1 MEHSVELKMNMRGF
15 QSIKLKQRVS
25 QNRCCV
31 KQIVKSICKQV
42 SCVNWI
48 GNNITGRRQ
57 FTKVKVDRLLSL
69 VFLTEKN

>member
-1 MEHSVELKMNMRGF
+1 MERSVELKMNMRGF
-15 QSIKLKQRVS
+15 QSMKLKQRVS
-25 QNRCCV
+25 QNHSCA

-42 SCVNWI
+42 SCVNRI